1 MLAKIDNPTII
12 PVSIEKNYRLNLS
25 YFFFFRSRITQRQ
38 NIHPSNMKNLFVYL
52 RKNDSSTK
60 NNPDAEDQLY
70 HPQFAIVIVILR
82 L

>member
-1 MLAKIDNPTII
+1 MKISMI
-12 PVSIEKNYRLNLS
+12 KNH
-25 YFFFFRSRITQRQ
+25 TKT

-70 HPQFAIVIVILR
+70 HPQFATVIVILR
-82 L
+82 S